1 MLGGFAVYYDGEAV
15 ALNKIGSSKSIRLL
29 QMLLL
34 SLPGGIS
41 KNEIMDN
48 LYGWNEKAD
57 MANRNKNL
65 NNLIYRLKGQLT
77 AGGLP
82 AEDYV
87 EIREG
92 MCCFKSSLP
101 LELDTQE
108 FEAVLKQAGNERD
121 AKRALLLWKANELY
135 CGELLPANLSEEQVF

>member
-65 NNLIYRLKGQLT
+65 NKIGR
-77 AGGLP
+77 ASC
-82 AEDYV
+82 
-87 EIREG
+87 RER
-92 MCCFKSSLP
+92 
-101 LELDTQE
+101 
-108 FEAVLKQAGNERD
+108 V
-121 AKRALLLWKANELY
+121 
-135 CGELLPANLSEEQVF
+135 